1 MSVTGVKAGVK
12 GDFRA
17 LNAPKVPKN
26 APPAGPPNAND
37 HGYKTQT
44 QNLINLILE
53 IFPNSRIVTS
63 RGIS

>member
-1 MSVTGVKAGVK
+1 MTGVKAGVK
-12 GDFRA
+12 GDSRV
-17 LNAPKVPKN
+17 LNAPKTPEKC
-26 APPAGPPNAND
+26 PPCWPLDECETANR
-37 HGYKTQT
+37 TQT